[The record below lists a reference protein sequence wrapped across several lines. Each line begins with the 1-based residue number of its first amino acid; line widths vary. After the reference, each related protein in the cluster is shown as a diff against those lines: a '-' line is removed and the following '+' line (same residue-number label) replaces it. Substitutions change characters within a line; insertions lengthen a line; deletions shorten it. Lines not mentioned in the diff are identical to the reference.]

1 MGGFTSSTVG
11 PASKRVKVTREYSV
25 VLKEK
30 KNKEKVQ
37 FSFNIFFKFRR
48 IQCSISE
55 VLKNNNNIKKCAT
68 TPKVKKPACFSSGS
82 FNFRL
87 LFFSS
92 AALLTPL
99 PLENSC
105 LIKKVVAGCLA
116 FENSYLGRRLLCCQ
130 HLSAAIGALLRT
142 TAFSVWTLQ
151 NISKSGTNIFPR

>member
-1 MGGFTSSTVG
+1 MG

-92 AALLTPL
+92 AELLTPSPLRKFVSDKKSSCWLSSLWKFLFGEEIVVL
-99 PLENSC
+99 PASFC
-105 LIKKVVAGCLA
+105 CYRCPFADYCFFGVDPAKH
-116 FENSYLGRRLLCCQ
+116 FEEW
-130 HLSAAIGALLRT
+130 HKH
-142 TAFSVWTLQ
+142 FSE
-151 NISKSGTNIFPR
+151 IER